1 MAPPT
6 MTNNV
11 LTTKNDTRIHQFD
24 DSPTNLLNKS
34 IVLYGGSN
42 SGKTT
47 IIKHFL
53 HKLMPYAPTVFVV
66 CPTEP
71 NHNTYKQ
78 FLPKEMIHYNLDP
91 DSNGETFLTKFI
103 QWQESRTVT
112 YKAVNDIKNLL
123 LLYNKLPDQRINS
136 RIEEIKAIRKKGNKT
151 DKCDLLLCHIIKEHI
166 YKNLDKYT
174 QVASTDADKM
184 ILKYTYINP
193 HAIIIFDDCAATF
206 KSMFKS
212 KEFRDLFY
220 QGRHKNI
227 TTMLSCQ
234 DNTDIEA
241 YIRKNAAISVYT
253 QYAVVESNFK
263 LASNGCGKDV
273 FSKAKDVA
281 TTIFNNSTAYTKMIY
296 MINDPTDQHF
306 YHIKASIQPV
316 RVHPVIRKIC
326 KKSSASQVEIPK
338 TNRYANTFK
347 V

>member
-1 MAPPT
+1 
-6 MTNNV
+6 MTNNI
-11 LTTKNDTRIHQFD
+11 LTTKGGVGIPQFN

-34 IVLYGGSN
+34 IVVYGKSN

-53 HKLMPYAPTVFVV
+53 NKLIRYAPAIFVV

-71 NHNTYKQ
+71 NHGTYSQ
-78 FLPKEMIHYNLDP
+78 FLPKELIHYDLTP
-91 DSNGETFLTKFI
+91 DANGDTFLTKFI
-103 QWQESRTVT
+103 QWQEGRTVT
-112 YKAVNDIKNLL
+112 FNTVNDIKNLL
-123 LLYNKLPDQRINS
+123 LLYNKLPDKHVNS
-136 RIEEIKAIRKKGNKT
+136 KIEEIKTIRKKGNKT
-151 DKCDLLLCHIIKEHI
+151 EQCDMILCHILKDHI
-166 YKNLDKYT
+166 YKNADKYT

-193 HAIIIFDDCAATF
+193 NAIIIFDDCAATF

-220 QGRHKNI
+220 QGRHKKI
-227 TTMLSCQ
+227 TMILSCQ

-253 QYAVVESNFK
+253 QSAVVMSNFG
-263 LASNGCGKDV
+263 LASNGY
-273 FSKAKDVA
+273 SKHISMYAKDVA
-281 TTIFNNSTAYTKMIY
+281 GTVFNGAIPHTKMVY
-296 MINDPTDQHF
+296 LENDPTDQYF
-306 YHIKASIQPV
+306 YHMKASITPI
-316 RVHPVIRKIC
+316 RISPVIRKIC
-326 KKSSASQVEIPK
+326 KKTAAPQIGMPK